1 MDIRKL
7 TLLEDEVPVI
17 LVTFQTNEILMF
29 RNRKGELKLGNES
42 AIETATYVMAFTK
55 VQAVDPSAAGN
66 ERTGGW
72 VVIDWSRSTGW

>member
-1 MDIRKL
+1 
-7 TLLEDEVPVI
+7 
-17 LVTFQTNEILMF
+17 MF
-29 RNRKGELKLGNES
+29 RNKKGELKLGNES

-55 VQAVDPSAAGN
+55 AQAVDPSAPVS